1 MNRHRIFASPG
12 RILMVW
18 ALLAWAAVA
27 MAEVEDTD
35 GMPTISIDFQDA
47 RTPSVLRS
55 FAEFSGINIVA
66 GPEVKGTITA
76 RLDDVPWLTALDTVL
91 RAHGYGWERSGSIIR
106 VTTVDKLQNE
116 RLNEQVIE
124 RKREEYLPLETEV
137 MRVDYA
143 NAAELVKPLE
153 TLLSSRGRVDVD
165 ERTNALVVTDIF
177 DRLTRLRELVAILDF
192 STPQVEI
199 VAKLVD
205 VDARHVRELGIK
217 WDALGM
223 GGGDA
228 TISGGV
234 ATSIAS
240 AAGSVN
246 VGLLG
251 SDGDLSAVIDALERS
266 NHARIIS
273 NPRITTAD
281 NREARILVG
290 KKVPLVVAD
299 EAGNAMT
306 ELTTIGIKLVV
317 TPHINSDSR
326 VTLDLFPEVS
336 DLSSQATVQG
346 GIIIVTSQAQTRV
359 IVRDGETA
367 VIGGLIRL
375 NESVSETGV
384 PFLKDIPVLGN
395 LFKSSNRTTEERELL
410 IFVTPRIIEP
420 QAS

>member
-1 MNRHRIFASPG
+1 
-12 RILMVW
+12 
-18 ALLAWAAVA
+18 
-27 MAEVEDTD
+27 
-35 GMPTISIDFQDA
+35 
-47 RTPSVLRS
+47 
-55 FAEFSGINIVA
+55 
-66 GPEVKGTITA
+66 
-76 RLDDVPWLTALDTVL
+76 
-91 RAHGYGWERSGSIIR
+91 
-106 VTTVDKLQNE
+106 
-116 RLNEQVIE
+116 
-124 RKREEYLPLETEV
+124 
-137 MRVDYA
+137 
-143 NAAELVKPLE
+143 
-153 TLLSSRGRVDVD
+153 
-165 ERTNALVVTDIF
+165 
-177 DRLTRLRELVAILDF
+177 
-192 STPQVEI
+192 
-199 VAKLVD
+199 
-205 VDARHVRELGIK
+205 
-217 WDALGM
+217 
-223 GGGDA
+223 
-228 TISGGV
+228 V

>member
-1 MNRHRIFASPG
+1 
-12 RILMVW
+12 
-18 ALLAWAAVA
+18 
-27 MAEVEDTD
+27 
-35 GMPTISIDFQDA
+35 
-47 RTPSVLRS
+47 
-55 FAEFSGINIVA
+55 
-66 GPEVKGTITA
+66 
-76 RLDDVPWLTALDTVL
+76 
-91 RAHGYGWERSGSIIR
+91 
-106 VTTVDKLQNE
+106 
-116 RLNEQVIE
+116 
-124 RKREEYLPLETEV
+124 
-137 MRVDYA
+137 
-143 NAAELVKPLE
+143 
-153 TLLSSRGRVDVD
+153 
-165 ERTNALVVTDIF
+165 
-177 DRLTRLRELVAILDF
+177 
-192 STPQVEI
+192 
-199 VAKLVD
+199 
-205 VDARHVRELGIK
+205 
-217 WDALGM
+217 M